1 MLLRHAVRD
10 ACDCYRGRWAG
21 GDVAARQYL
30 DVAPRLQGA
39 RTRREGHINAMAPI
53 YRADQVGSLLRPAEL
68 LEARK
73 NPDISRDELTGIEDR
88 HILDVLD
95 RQKRAGF
102 RIFTDG
108 ELRRTGFMGD
118 FYESVE
124 GLDREYDLD
133 RTWKGAPAGVGV
145 AKGIGAPGGAVVARL
160 RQTKRLT
167 KHEADFLRRH
177 APGDIKMT
185 LPTANQFPAIA
196 YKKGVSD
203 RAYATYSEF
212 LWDIVPIMKAEIHAL
227 VDEGVKYIQI
237 DAPRYSY
244 YIDPKWR
251 HYVEEEM
258 GVDPEAALDE
268 AIRVDNACIDG
279 VKREGV
285 TLAMHLCRGNN
296 RSQWY
301 AEGGYDPI
309 AEKLFNQ
316 LNVDRFLLEY
326 ESERAGSFDALRF
339 VPASKSVVLGL
350 VSSKVPELE
359 KPDDLIRRID
369 EASRYVPIEHLAVS
383 PQCGFASTME
393 GNLLGEEEQWRK
405 LQLVV
410 DTARRVWKDA

>member
-1 MLLRHAVRD
+1 
-10 ACDCYRGRWAG
+10 
-21 GDVAARQYL
+21 
-30 DVAPRLQGA
+30 
-39 RTRREGHINAMAPI
+39 MAQI
-53 YRADQVGSLLRPAEL
+53 YRADQVGSLLRPPEL
-68 LEARK
+68 LEART
-73 NPDISRDELTGIEDR
+73 NPAGSREQLTAIEDR
-88 HILDVLD
+88 YILDALAH
-95 RQKRAGF
+95 QKRIGM

-124 GLDREYDLD
+124 GLNPQYELARS
-133 RTWKGAPAGVGV
+133 WKGAPVGV
-145 AKGIGAPGGAVVARL
+145 AAASGVGAPGGAVVAKL

-167 KHEADFLRRH
+167 AHEVPFLKRH

-196 YKKGVSD
+196 YKKGVSE
-203 RAYATYSEF
+203 RAYPTYSDF
-212 LWDIVPIMKAEIHAL
+212 LWDIVPIMKSEIRAL
-227 VDEGVKYIQI
+227 VDEGIKYIQI

-251 HYVEEEM
+251 HFVEDEM
-258 GVDPEAALDE
+258 GVNPETALDE
-268 AIRVDNACIDG
+268 AIRVDNACLEG
-279 VKREGV
+279 LNRQGV

-326 ESERAGSFDALRF
+326 ESERAGTFDALRF
-339 VPASKSVVLGL
+339 VPRSKSIVLGL
-350 VSSKVPELE
+350 VSSKLPELE
-359 KPDDLIRRID
+359 AGDHLLRRID
-369 EASRYVPIEHLAVS
+369 EASRYVPLENLAVS

-393 GNLLGEEEQWRK
+393 GNLLSEDDQWRK

-410 DTARRVWKDA
+410 DTARRVWPDA